1 MEEEGQDCLDYS
13 RTVSNEGSESCFLDP
28 SYCYHQ
34 TEIFSELPSQ
44 KTLRK
49 RPVQD
54 SSPRVSGEGSE
65 SHRAETVSANSSR
78 DRGWDLLKDDRRP
91 LRNYPLS
98 IAEKRHMRET
108 RRSWSGQISWWLSWK
123 QSQLTSWRRFR
134 ENLANAFQDLKPWKG
149 PLREIEGK
157 FGTGVKSFF
166 TLLHCLIYLN
176 LVSCVFIAGLVVVPT
191 ALLRSELLDV
201 NETSTHRTGEC
212 NSSGISDKKPFYS
225 HIKDFFLGSGFMK
238 DSYLFYGFYP
248 GAGLSQHSYNI
259 PLMYLLCSVGILFL
273 SLLWVVTRLG
283 RDYKVRWMQGRQ
295 YKTLLSFKIFAG
307 WDFCIRETESAT
319 LKQSRIRND
328 LKMDLDEEQYHQRV
342 SERTVKQRALLCLI
356 RVVLNLIVLTLLAG
370 AFFVIYQATQ
380 VSQKYQQFSESYS
393 FLIEYL
399 PSLSITLINF
409 LLPQVFRRL
418 VKFEDYLLTTQINL
432 TLFRCVFLKLSS
444 LGMFLFSLYQQIFCS
459 GNLENPKC
467 KTCRYNCDY
476 QCWETKVGQEIY
488 KLLLFDFLACIGTTF
503 LLDYPRKVLV
513 EKCSWRLVQ
522 FIGKDR
528 FIVPLNVLNIVYSQT
543 LTWTGLF
550 YCPLLPLLNCVMLF
564 LMFYIKK
571 FSLYNCQ
578 PAKRMFRSSSSSV
591 FFQCVLLLG
600 LLLALVSVGVSIF
613 ISCCSQVCGP
623 FQRYNLSFEVVA
635 ACINTLPGVAQR
647 ALYYILSEAFAIP
660 LIISECILLTFYVS
674 LVRAHQGTIEE
685 LKEKLVM
692 DVTDKRFLVKKLSAL
707 AKKYKGE
714 LDRNIS
720 TDSSGDGPSR
730 EGPVDPCGFRPA
742 MSRPGHSKESGGG
755 PRSTPARRINEKMN
769 LV

>member
-1 MEEEGQDCLDYS
+1 MEEGDQGCVDYS
-13 RTVSNEGSESCFLDP
+13 CTVSGESSESYFLDP

-44 KTLRK
+44 KTLK
-49 RPVQD
+49 RRTVQD
-54 SSPRVSGEGSE
+54 SSPRVSGEGPE
-65 SHRAETVSANSSR
+65 SHRAERDRANSSQ
-78 DRGWDLLKDDRRP
+78 DTVGGWDPMKDDKRP

-98 IAEKRHMRET
+98 IAEKRRMRET
-108 RRSWSGQISWWLSWK
+108 RRSQSGRISWWLSWK
-123 QSQLTSWRRFR
+123 QSKLTTWRRLR
-134 ENLANAFQDLKPWKG
+134 DDLANALQNLKPWKG
-149 PLREIEGK
+149 ALREIEGK

-176 LVSCVFIAGLVVVPT
+176 LISCIFIAGLVVVPT
-191 ALLRSELLDV
+191 ALLRSEVLAV

-212 NSSGISDKKPFYS
+212 NSSGKSDQKAFYS
-225 HIKDFFLGSGFMK
+225 HVKDFFLGSGFME

-248 GAGLSQHSYNI
+248 GAGLTQLSYNL
-259 PLMYLLCSVGILFL
+259 PLMYLLCSVGVLLL

-283 RDYKVRWMQGRQ
+283 RDYKVRWVQGRQ
-295 YKTLLSFKIFAG
+295 YKTPLSFKIFAG
-307 WDFCIRETESAT
+307 WDFCIRETDPAT

-342 SERTVKQRALLCLI
+342 SNQTVKQRALLCLI

-370 AFFVIYQATQ
+370 AFFLIYQATQ
-380 VSQKYQQFSESYS
+380 VSQSYQQEPYNFSVTVS

-399 PSLSITLINF
+399 PSMSITLINF

-432 TLFRCVFLKLSS
+432 TLVRCVFLKLSS

-467 KTCRYNCDY
+467 KACGYNRDY
-476 QCWETKVGQEIY
+476 QCWETKVGQEMY
-488 KLLLFDFLACIGTTF
+488 KLLLFDFLASIGTTF

-528 FIVPLNVLNIVYSQT
+528 FLVPLNVLNIVYSQT

-550 YCPLLPLLNCVMLF
+550 YCPLLPLLNSAMLF
-564 LMFYIKK
+564 LTFYIKK
-571 FSLYNCQ
+571 FSLYNNCQ
-578 PAKRMFRSSSSSV
+578 PAKRMFRASSSSV

-600 LLLALVSVGVSIF
+600 LFLALVSVGVSI
-613 ISCCSQVCGP
+613 SMSRCSQVCGP
-623 FQRYNLSFEVVA
+623 FQQYNLSFKVVA
-635 ACINTLPGVAQR
+635 ACINSLPGVAKT

-692 DVTDKRFLVKKLSAL
+692 DVTDKRFLVKKHSAL
-707 AKKYKGE
+707 AKKYKDE
-714 LDRNIS
+714 LDRNVS
-720 TDSSGDGPSR
+720 TDSSGDGPSW
-730 EGPVDPCGFRPA
+730 EDPVDSCDLQLA
-742 MSRPGHSKESGGG
+742 VSHLGHSEESGGAPG
-755 PRSTPARRINEKMN
+755 VHLQEE
-769 LV
+769 